1 MGGPSLAPVAARTP
15 TIRRVP
21 GYVTGDQ
28 LMPSDDPP
36 DLASGMTIWAVP
48 GLVEDPEDPAPGAVA
63 VLTVVP
69 SVSVHTADGYPGADP
84 VDVIAS
90 GLLGRGFAL
99 LVAPE
104 VAQLVALPVLRDA
117 TAVLDEAQHWLRIT
131 DETAALYDG
140 ELAPVPP
147 GWSAAVHRRGLLVV
161 VISAAVDFAAVDR
174 AAQVAAACAAGAV
187 VGAQIQLAPEG
198 VRPS

>member
-1 MGGPSLAPVAARTP
+1 
-15 TIRRVP
+15 
-21 GYVTGDQ
+21 
-28 LMPSDDPP
+28 MPSDDPP